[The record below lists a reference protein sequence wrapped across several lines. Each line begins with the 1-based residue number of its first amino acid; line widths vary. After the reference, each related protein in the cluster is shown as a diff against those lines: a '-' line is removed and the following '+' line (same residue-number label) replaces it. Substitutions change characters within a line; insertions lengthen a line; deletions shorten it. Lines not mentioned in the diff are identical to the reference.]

1 MQRFVLRNEKLWFA
15 VETETEPL
23 HLNHV
28 RTNGFLNRYWFL
40 AISLSTE
47 YFFDDAQ
54 YAWV

>member
-28 RTNGFLNRYWFL
+28 RTNGFLNRFWFL